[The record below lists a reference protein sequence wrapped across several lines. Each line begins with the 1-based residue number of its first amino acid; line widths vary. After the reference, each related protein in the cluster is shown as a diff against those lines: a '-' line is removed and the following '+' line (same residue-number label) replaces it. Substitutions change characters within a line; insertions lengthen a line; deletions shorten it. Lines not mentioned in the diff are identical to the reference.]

1 MLLATVS
8 YPIATYEGGSKSIPV
23 GCTAVARDYNLNK
36 SGGHFNPAYS
46 GGSVST
52 LDNYY
57 KPHGSTGYGQRMRGG
72 STMPPEPDPDYEA
85 VDGTGSGRPGD
96 KPRKVLLIIFIFGSA
111 VATALLICLVVLAPT
126 EKALRNVGLLP

>member
-1 MLLATVS
+1 MLQ
-8 YPIATYEGGSKSIPV
+8 YPIVTYLSSSSKSIPV
-23 GCTAVARDYNLNK
+23 GTAVARDYNLNK
-36 SGGHFNPAYS
+36 SGHFNPAYS

-57 KPHGSTGYGQRMRGG
+57 KPHGSTGYGQRMRG

>member
-1 MLLATVS
+1 MCYSIIPYCHLR
-8 YPIATYEGGSKSIPV
+8 EGSKSIPV
-23 GCTAVARDYNLNK
+23 GTAVARDYNLNK

-57 KPHGSTGYGQRMRGG
+57 KPHGSTGYGQRMRG

>member
-1 MLLATVS
+1 MCYSIIPYCHLR
-8 YPIATYEGGSKSIPV
+8 EGSKSIPV
-23 GCTAVARDYNLNK
+23 GTAVARDYNLNK

-57 KPHGSTGYGQRMRGG
+57 KPHGSTGYGQRMRG

-85 VDGTGSGRPGD
+85 VDGTGSGGRAGD